1 MTKEVLFHVKDGI
14 GTITLNRPAALNSLT
29 YGMVC
34 ALADIMASAC
44 APGSGVQCIVI
55 KSCTSKAFCAGG
67 DVKAVVAQA
76 ADRQAGRA
84 ADFFARE
91 YALNAAIAACPL
103 PYVSLLDGVVMGGG
117 AGLSVHGHFRVATDR
132 TVFAMP
138 ECAIG
143 LFPDV
148 GATAFLSRLPGAA
161 GEYLGTTGAR
171 LTGAAMRESGLATHL
186 VHHSRLTQLEA
197 DLAALGAQGR
207 AGDLGAVAA
216 LLGRHQDVHDPLPDG
231 GWRALQPLV
240 SAHFSRPTMSDIRAS
255 LQRACAGPASSS
267 SSSSNHSAI
276 SVQQLVSQGDALVV
290 SLPASLGPQL
300 TEGVLELG
308 DMDDPLNAWCW
319 GDRGEIFQ
327 YTLAG
332 THTTRSGYS
341 ALIPRADLEALLQQ
355 NTTKKGHA
363 AGAAPSW
370 QAFVK
375 ALAQPDAATGGAG
388 TGSDTIR
395 PFLFAG
401 RIVES
406 DLASVYVLKSGSDV
420 TGVMVSSV
428 AAGGGE
434 SD

>member
-267 SSSSNHSAI
+267 SSSSKEAAWARTTLE
-276 SVQQLVSQGDALVV
+276 QLGRGSPLAQALT
-290 SLPASLGPQL
+290 LRLLREARARHASLAQ
-300 TEGVLELG
+300 
-308 DMDDPLNAWCW
+308 C
-319 GDRGEIFQ
+319 
-327 YTLAG
+327 LAVE
-332 THTTRSGYS
+332 R
-341 ALIPRADLEALLQQ
+341 
-355 NTTKKGHA
+355 
-363 AGAAPSW
+363 
-370 QAFVK
+370 VV
-375 ALAQPDAATGGAG
+375 
-388 TGSDTIR
+388 
-395 PFLFAG
+395 AG
-401 RIVES
+401 RCLDPRMS
-406 DLASVYVLKSGSDV
+406 DFHAGVSAVLVAKGAHAPRWHYASHEQV
-420 TGVMVSSV
+420 
-428 AAGGGE
+428 
-434 SD
+434 